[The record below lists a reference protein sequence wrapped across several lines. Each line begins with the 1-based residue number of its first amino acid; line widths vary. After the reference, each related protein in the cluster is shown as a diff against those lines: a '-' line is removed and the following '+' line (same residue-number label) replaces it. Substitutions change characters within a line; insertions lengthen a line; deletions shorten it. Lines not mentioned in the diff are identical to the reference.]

1 MEIPAE
7 LKQQV
12 MEMMTG
18 RVEREDKAINELLPR
33 LQHVAKWIEDHC
45 QGDTKKIKA
54 IEKRLRIEFA
64 PLLSAR
70 FAQDMREDQRAKL
83 LRFVGGDG
91 ALDLCEV
98 LLEIGESTEG
108 GEAKGERRNWQ
119 TVGASG

>member
-7 LKQQV
+7 LRQQV
-12 MEMMTG
+12 TEMMTV
-18 RVEREDKAINELLPR
+18 RFEREDDLLPR

-98 LLEIGESTEG
+98 LVEIGESTEG
-108 GEAKGERRNWQ
+108 GEAK
-119 TVGASG
+119 